1 MSDTYNA
8 FVVDEIEDQ
17 FKSSI
22 KSLPLPELQD
32 GFVLIDVLYSSLNY
46 KDALSASGNKGVTRN
61 YPHTPGIDAAGI
73 IEETTG
79 SKFKIGADAVE

>member
-46 KDALSASGNKGVTRN
+46 KDALSASGNKGVTKS
-61 YPHTPGIDAAGI
+61 YPLLQELMLLAKSDNQRITI
-73 IEETTG
+73 
-79 SKFKIGADAVE
+79 

>member
-32 GFVLIDVLYSSLNY
+32 GHLEVQ
-46 KDALSASGNKGVTRN
+46 
-61 YPHTPGIDAAGI
+61 
-73 IEETTG
+73 EEVMT
-79 SKFKIGADAVE
+79 